1 VREVAPCELSLLI
14 RYRSVA
20 LDSGRL
26 SPRLQA
32 EGRLGR
38 LRIEIDYIEQGAI
51 LDEGNIEGT
60 TRRR

>member
-1 VREVAPCELSLLI
+1 
-14 RYRSVA
+14 
-20 LDSGRL
+20 L